1 MNLLTKTILSAVIAI
16 SSTSAFA
23 ASVSIPSSMQVSEIN
38 GIKVTNAQEFK
49 LAQGQNLIKL
59 RYIEDFAFNADDS
72 GALVKSKPLFLN
84 VSAQEGVKY
93 TVTLP
98 ELMTQNEARDFINNP
113 VIQLSDDN
121 GLTRTDSLSSQ
132 YQLMAAMFK
141 QDTQM

>member
-16 SSTSAFA
+16 SSTTAFA

-38 GIKVTNAQEFK
+38 GIKVASSQEFK
-49 LAQGQNLIKL
+49 LVQGQNLIKL

-98 ELMTQNEARDFINNP
+98 ELMTQNEARDFIKKP
-113 VIQLSDDN
+113 VVLVTDNN
-121 GLTRTDSLSSQ
+121 GLTRTDSLSNQ

-141 QDTQM
+141 LDTQM